1 MIITILLIILGLG
14 ILIAGAEGLVRGAS
28 SLAKRIGISSLV
40 IGLTVVAF
48 GTSMPELTV
57 NIFAALRGAP
67 DIAIGNI
74 VGSNIANIL
83 LILGIAALIYPLTVK
98 KSTAYKEI
106 PLALLAIVILFVMGN
121 DILFDQNSANA
132 LTRTD
137 GLTLIGIFGIFLFYV
152 INMAKK
158 EKVTGQIKTY
168 PWPLAVA
175 LTIGGLILLVIG
187 GKVLVDNAIILAQL
201 AGMSEALIGL
211 TIMAV
216 GTSLPELATSVV
228 AVMHHQ
234 DDIAVGNIV
243 GSNIFNV
250 LWILGLTGT
259 ISYLPLSAQANIDLL
274 VCIGVTLLLLIFV
287 LVKPG
292 LKLQRWHGFTFLLL
306 YICYIVYLI
315 YRG

>member
-175 LTIGGLILLVIG
+175 LTI
-187 GKVLVDNAIILAQL
+187 
-201 AGMSEALIGL
+201 
-211 TIMAV
+211 
-216 GTSLPELATSVV
+216 
-228 AVMHHQ
+228 
-234 DDIAVGNIV
+234 
-243 GSNIFNV
+243 
-250 LWILGLTGT
+250 
-259 ISYLPLSAQANIDLL
+259 
-274 VCIGVTLLLLIFV
+274 
-287 LVKPG
+287 
-292 LKLQRWHGFTFLLL
+292 
-306 YICYIVYLI
+306 
-315 YRG
+315 